1 MTATTLDPM
10 RRLELG
16 GGRVAAASGR
26 ATRLVLPAKPS
37 GYADAQLDDTAALP
51 RSRFRW
57 QPPLRLHLR
66 GRASHSA
73 PLGTLGFGFWNDP
86 FAVSLGQG
94 GAARRL
100 PAAPRAL
107 WFFYASPPADLRFTP
122 GIAGH
127 GWKAMQWMTR
137 PMPAAALFTLA
148 PAAVVLS
155 QIRPLRGP
163 VLRRALAQVQGGEAM
178 LPVDLA
184 EWHTYE
190 IEWQDDHAE
199 FRLDGRVVLR
209 TVISMAGPLGFV
221 AWIDNQYATAT
232 PESGFRFGLIPT
244 AETQWLDIDAFELT
258 GAWGAGQRP

>member
-1 MTATTLDPM
+1 MTTTTLDPM

-16 GGRVAAASGR
+16 GGMVETASGR
-26 ATRLVLPAKPS
+26 ATRLMLPPKPS
-37 GYADAQLDDTAALP
+37 GYADAQLDDTAALS

-57 QPPLRLHLR
+57 QPPLAMRLR
-66 GRASHSA
+66 ARASHAS

-127 GWKAMQWMTR
+127 GWKAMQLTTR
-137 PMPAAALFTLA
+137 PMPPAALFTLA

-155 QIRPLRGP
+155 QIPPLRGP
-163 VLRRALAQVQGGEAM
+163 VLRRALAQVQGAEAM

-184 EWHTYE
+184 EWHAYE
-190 IEWQDDHAE
+190 IEWQEDHAE
-199 FRLDGRVVLR
+199 LRLDGQVVLR
-209 TVISMAGPLGFV
+209 TAISMAGPLGFV

-232 PESGFRFGLIPT
+232 AESGFRFGLIPT
-244 AETQWLDIDAFELT
+244 TETQWLDIDAFELT
-258 GAWGAGQRP
+258 GAWGA